1 MRPGTCNPILGAA
14 MGDQELERL
23 LLERLTSH
31 PVLCAKGYTADLDA
45 IGSVVV
51 QRGEH
56 VRGIWRSVLG
66 VLEWTPAGYNR
77 PLFQVADV
85 ETAVRHTLVALGLEE
100 PRS

>member
-23 LLERLTSH
+23 LLEQLTSH
-31 PVLCAKGYTADLDA
+31 PVLREKGYAADLDA

-85 ETAVRHTLVALGLEE
+85 EAAVRHTLVALGLEE